1 MVDFIDSLLTD
12 YGQWAM
18 LFLLLLSGFG
28 VAVGEDLIVIPAG
41 IFIAEG
47 RWNFTPTWLVAY
59 VGVLMGDLLWFTWCY
74 RLGKPLLHKRWFKRI
89 IHPRRLL
96 EMKHQFDVR
105 GGWVIVFARFI
116 PGTRTTA
123 ITVAGLLHM
132 PFWRFLIAEMACIVL
147 TVTMQISI
155 GMLIYHGYKGLTQE
169 NAKLVFWI
177 LGAVV
182 AVVALVLI
190 VRMWVRRERKTRPKR
205 AKARWLRLPRRKKAA
220 TSH

>member
-1 MVDFIDSLLTD
+1 MVEFIDSLLTD

-18 LFLLLLSGFG
+18 LILLLLSGFG
-28 VAVGEDLIVIPAG
+28 IAVGEDLVIIPAG
-41 IFIAEG
+41 ILIAEG
-47 RWNFTPTWLVAY
+47 RWGFTPTWIVAY
-59 VGVLMGDLLWFTWCY
+59 IGVLIGDLLWFMWCY
-74 RLGKPLLHKRWFKRI
+74 RLGKPLLHKRWFKRM

-105 GGWVIVFARFI
+105 GAWVIVFARFI

-132 PFWRFLIAEMACIVL
+132 SFWRFLLAELGCIAL

-169 NAKLVFWI
+169 NAKYIFWI
-177 LGAVV
+177 LGGIMAIV
-182 AVVALVLI
+182 AIFFI
-190 VRMWVRRERKTRPKR
+190 VRAWRRRTRRTRPER
-205 AKARWLRLPRRKKAA
+205 AKVRWLRIRRTNKSAA
-220 TSH
+220 AS